1 MRVIEDLDAIAN
13 LKDRNRIRLA
23 ICGTVLDLRETSVL
37 IDSLKLGEIVS
48 LRGFLS
54 DEDLDQM
61 LACSDMALNLRYP
74 SMGEASLSQLRIRE
88 HALPAIGYAR
98 RLVRNTARRRCLFRA
113 AGT

>member
-1 MRVIEDLDAIAN
+1 LRAIAN
-13 LKDRNRIRLA
+13 LKRRNRIRLA

-61 LACSDMALNLRYP
+61 LARSDMA
-74 SMGEASLSQLRIRE
+74 
-88 HALPAIGYAR
+88 
-98 RLVRNTARRRCLFRA
+98 
-113 AGT
+113 